1 MEAEAAQARALQRHA
16 FSHPDSAVAAATGPG
31 HRRELRVAT
40 HGGRVVSCLT
50 MLHTELSFRGALLP
64 MVGICQ
70 VATDPDER
78 NKGFAGELM
87 RRSLREMRD
96 RGLYTTVLFPFS
108 FRYYRKFGYE
118 LGGNHCHLWCR
129 PNCIPAYA
137 EYRLARPAGATDAAA
152 LAAFSSRRALGL
164 ACALPRDAKRWT
176 TLCSDPN
183 VRVTVCGDDEI
194 EGFLISAE
202 GRDSYGGRVLRV
214 LELTAGTTNG
224 WRSLL
229 GELARVSAE
238 SIEWNASDAD
248 LRDSGLMRST
258 APLREGFKPRAIVT
272 VRPMFQFRVVDVAG
286 ALRARSAAYPEGCY
300 RLALR
305 VDDEVLPSNQEPV
318 TVQRSG
324 GAVEVRPARTS
335 DPCLKMDIRTFS
347 QIFCGYLSPAEAVSQ
362 GMATASSSAALATA
376 EALFPSGEPFLS
388 ELDRF

>member
-1 MEAEAAQARALQRHA
+1 
-16 FSHPDSAVAAATGPG
+16 
-31 HRRELRVAT
+31 
-40 HGGRVVSCLT
+40 
-50 MLHTELSFRGALLP
+50 MLHTTLSFRGALLP

-87 RRSLREMRD
+87 RRSLREMRE
-96 RGLYTTVLFPFS
+96 RGLYTTALFPFS

-118 LGGNHCHLWCR
+118 LGGNHCHFWCR

-137 EYRLARPAGATDAAA
+137 EHRLARTPEADDIPA
-152 LAAFSSRRALGL
+152 LAAFSTERALGL
-164 ACALPRDAKRWT
+164 SCCLPRDVKRWAI
-176 TLCSDPN
+176 LCADAN
-183 VRVTVCGDDEI
+183 VKVSVCGDGGI
-194 EGFLISAE
+194 EGYMVTSE

-214 LELTAGTTNG
+214 LELTASTTMG
-224 WRSLL
+224 WRCLL
-229 GELARVSAE
+229 GELARAGAE
-238 SIEWNASDAD
+238 SIEWNASDMD
-248 LRDSGLMRST
+248 LRASGLMRST

-272 VRPMFQFRVVDVAG
+272 VRPMFQFRVVDVEG
-286 ALRARSAAYPEGCY
+286 ALRARAAAFPDGTY

-305 VDDEVLPSNQEPV
+305 VDDDVLPSNQEPV

-324 GAVEVRPARTS
+324 GSVEVRPARTS

-362 GMATASSSAALATA
+362 GMAVASSSAALVTA
-376 EALFPSGEPFLS
+376 EALFPNGEPFLS